1 MAIQDVIARL
11 KTAREQGA
19 YVFTPSAIVPG
30 SFYKPVI
37 EDVALVEDDVYT
49 TQGKYRIGLS
59 GLLKLAN
66 AAGIEWSAI
75 DSGRTDNNSDKL
87 YVSFKAVGA
96 IRKADGKLYPT
107 AANYDLDLELIR
119 EELEEMY
126 SQKADKEK
134 KTGQAKEDYIN
145 YCVKRDWFQ
154 KRRHKLTL
162 AESGARGRVI
172 RSILGL
178 QAQYSSKDAIIGK
191 PYIMVRFVL
200 DHQNP
205 DIKGAMLAAAQQN
218 MSAIYGIGSSPAPQI
233 GHITSVQA
241 PTQEAAVDD
250 EEPFK
255 TLDGGLVD
263 FQNSDAEGQSKTL
276 EAIAKE
282 KNYNLN
288 EYLAKSRFRSA
299 VQMSAERRL
308 ELYHY
313 LTNPG
318 GAL

>member
-1 MAIQDVIARL
+1 MTMRDMMDRIN
-11 KTAREQGA
+11 KAREKGA

-30 SFYKPVI
+30 SFYRPVI
-37 EDVALVEDDVYT
+37 EEVTLAEDDIYS

-75 DSGRTDNNSDKL
+75 DSGRTDNNGDKL

-126 SQKADKEK
+126 SQKAEKEK
-134 KTGQAKEDYIN
+134 KTGKAKEDYIN

-178 QAQYSSKDAIIGK
+178 QAQYSSKDAVIGK

-218 MSAIYGIGSSPAPQI
+218 MSAIYGVGSAPQI
-233 GHITSVQA
+233 GPFIPGNDTA
-241 PTQEAAVDD
+241 PPQDPDNVGSPFDD
-250 EEPFK
+250 I
-255 TLDGGLVD
+255 DGGLVD
-263 FQNSDAEGQSKTL
+263 FQNSDAEGQAKTL
-276 EAIAKE
+276 EDIAME
-282 KNYNLN
+282 KNYNMN
-288 EYLAKSRFRSA
+288 DYMAKARIRSA
-299 VQMSAERRL
+299 VQMTAEKRL

-313 LTNPG
+313 LTN
-318 GAL
+318 L